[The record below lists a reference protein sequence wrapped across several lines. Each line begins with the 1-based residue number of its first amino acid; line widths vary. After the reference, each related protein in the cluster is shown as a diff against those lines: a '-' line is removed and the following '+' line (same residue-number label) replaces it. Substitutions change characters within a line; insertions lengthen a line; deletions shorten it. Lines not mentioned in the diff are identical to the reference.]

1 MPNSDVEEFG
11 CQTNIHF
18 IIIINIVWYSP
29 IDIGV
34 LPFLNLTDNANVFTG
49 VDDVATEFKFSV
61 PFYFNGKTYVN
72 GFVSYHKILDTF
84 LCTDL

>member
-1 MPNSDVEEFG
+1 MPNSNVEEFG

-18 IIIINIVWYSP
+18 IIIIIIVWYSP

-34 LPFLNLTDNANVFTG
+34 LPFLNLTDSADVFNEV
-49 VDDVATEFKFSV
+49 VDAARKFKFPV

-72 GFVSYHKILDTF
+72 GFVSF
-84 LCTDL
+84 